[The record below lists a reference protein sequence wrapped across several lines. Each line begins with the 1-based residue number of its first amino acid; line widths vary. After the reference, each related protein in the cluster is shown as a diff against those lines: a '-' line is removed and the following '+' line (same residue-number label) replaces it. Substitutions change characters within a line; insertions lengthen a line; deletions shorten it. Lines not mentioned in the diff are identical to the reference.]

1 MKRVISFVVCL
12 CLAVGMLAGCGAKEK
27 DEKKEAEDITENE
40 KGDLSLI
47 HILTTFEANY
57 AYAFA
62 AMVISILPT
71 IVIYAMLTDK
81 IIGGMTAGAVK
92 G

>member
-40 KGDLSLI
+40 KGDRQI
-47 HILTTFEANY
+47 TFMIPDWGG
-57 AYAFA
+57 A
-62 AMVISILPT
+62 A
-71 IVIYAMLTDK
+71 
-81 IIGGMTAGAVK
+81 G
-92 G
+92 

>member
-40 KGDLSLI
+40 KGDRQITLSLI
-47 HILTTFEANY
+47 HI
-57 AYAFA
+57 
-62 AMVISILPT
+62 
-71 IVIYAMLTDK
+71 
-81 IIGGMTAGAVK
+81 
-92 G
+92 